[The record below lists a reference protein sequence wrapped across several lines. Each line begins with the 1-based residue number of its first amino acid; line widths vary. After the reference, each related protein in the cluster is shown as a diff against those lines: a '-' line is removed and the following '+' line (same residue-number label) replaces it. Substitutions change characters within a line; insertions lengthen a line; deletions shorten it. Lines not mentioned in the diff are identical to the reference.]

1 MPRRKKQA
9 SLDGESDNMDTGIVR
24 LNVGGTRYEAARE
37 TLTRLERSML
47 ASLIA
52 GTWKEGNG
60 QNEIFLDR
68 DGKLF
73 AYILAYLRSDR
84 VYVPD
89 LSVQSALRD
98 EFQYFGIDADMSKV
112 SVTDDFVT
120 INELGKEIKRSE
132 KSNLQKAKKIAA
144 IKESY
149 RLVGEFSVRAET
161 QGLFLRHDIDDD
173 VDTELLRACLLSR
186 GLHVV
191 NYHTDSMPHTVD
203 LCAIGLKDQCDKSAG

>member
-9 SLDGESDNMDTGIVR
+9 SLDGKTDNINTGIVR
-24 LNVGGTRYEAARE
+24 LNVGGTRYEAARLMRFE
-37 TLTRLERSML
+37 GSML
-47 ASLIA
+47 SNLIS
-52 GTWKEGNG
+52 GKWKEGNG

-73 AYILAYLRSDR
+73 AYILAYLRCNR

-120 INELGKEIKRSE
+120 INELSKEIKKSE
-132 KSNLQKAKKIAA
+132 KANLQKKKKIAA

-149 RLVGEFSVRAET
+149 RLVGEFSVLAET
-161 QGLFLRHDIDDD
+161 LGLYLRHDIDDN
-173 VDTELLRACLLSR
+173 VDKKLLRACLLSR

-191 NYHTDSMPHTVD
+191 SYNTDSMPHTVD
-203 LCAIGLKDQCDKSAG
+203 LCVIGLKDKFDKSGE